1 MVTASPVVAE
11 IAAPALRIEA
21 LVKRFGG
28 MVVLDGV
35 SFEVA
40 EGAIHGV
47 IGPNGAGK
55 TTLFNI
61 INGAYRATA
70 GRVWF
75 RGHQITNRKVHH
87 IAALGIGRTFQ
98 VARVFK
104 ELTLLENMLVA
115 AVPLKVPGKAARA
128 RARELLALAG
138 LEHLAD
144 QPAVEISG
152 GQQKLLEFVRTVMAE
167 PALVLLDE
175 PFSGISPALVERL
188 LDMVRGLNR
197 QSGTTFLLISH
208 EMPQVAALC
217 DSVTVLSGGRV
228 VAAGPPDAVRQDPAF
243 VEAYLGH

>member
-1 MVTASPVVAE
+1 MTPSPGVAE
-11 IAAPALRIEA
+11 IAAPALRVEA

-28 MVVLDGV
+28 LVVLDGV

-70 GRVWF
+70 GQAWF
-75 RGHQITNRKVHH
+75 RGRAITNRKVYQ
-87 IAALGIGRTFQ
+87 IASLGIGRTFQ

-104 ELTLLENMLVA
+104 ELTLIENLLVA
-115 AVPLKVPGKAARA
+115 VVPLGVPRAAARA
-128 RARELLALAG
+128 RAGELLALAG
-138 LEHLAD
+138 LEHLGD

-152 GQQKLLEFVRTVMAE
+152 GQQKLLEFVRTVMAD

-188 LDMVRGLNR
+188 LEMVRGLNR

-228 VAAGPPDAVRQDPAF
+228 VAGGTPGEVRQDPAF

>member
-1 MVTASPVVAE
+1 MPSPVAAE
-11 IAAPALRIEA
+11 IPTPALRIDA

-28 MVVLDGV
+28 LVVLDGV

-75 RGHQITNRKVHH
+75 RGRAITNRKVHQ

-104 ELTLLENMLVA
+104 ELTLIENMLVA
-115 AVPLKVPGKAARA
+115 AVPLGVPRAAARA
-128 RARELLALAG
+128 RAGELLALAG
-138 LEHLAD
+138 LDHLGD

-188 LDMVRGLNR
+188 LEMVRELNR

-217 DSVTVLSGGRV
+217 DLVTVLSGGRV
-228 VAAGPPDAVRQDPAF
+228 VAGGTPDEVRQDPAF
-243 VEAYLGH
+243 IEAYLGH